1 MKKYVEAKVEVI
13 ELNKT
18 DDVIQ
23 TSTPVPEPEPN
34 LYNANVHAG
43 QQSYDI
49 FS

>member
-13 ELNKT
+13 ELNKI

-23 TSTPVPEPEPN
+23 ASVPVPEPN

-43 QQSYDI
+43 QQSYNI
-49 FS
+49 FN